1 MYTDKL
7 VPLILA
13 RCAEIASKLLNG
25 VPFFPSTVKEFSRRG
40 WSSDKCIGCAVSRRT
55 DTRRPRPM
63 DAVSSRFIALEIL
76 ICPEGNLEESLL
88 RGVISFEFAK
98 EGTKRK
104 RKANENDAT
113 F

>member
-1 MYTDKL
+1 MAFHFF
-7 VPLILA
+7 LA
-13 RCAEIASKLLNG
+13 RLRNFPGEAGHRTNASAARFRGELIRG
-25 VPFFPSTVKEFSRRG
+25 VQDRWTLSRAG
-40 WSSDKCIGCAVSRRT
+40 LS
-55 DTRRPRPM
+55 P
-63 DAVSSRFIALEIL
+63 LEIL

-98 EGTKRK
+98 EGTEK